1 MTFAFGLVQ
10 GFLQDGLVKLVK
22 VDVDRSHDL
31 IVSLCVCNKNY
42 KLSGK
47 QRDRQTEDRGQRE
60 TDRQKTEDR
69 ERQTEKQIED
79 RETRNRETKGDADR
93 RID

>member
-1 MTFAFGLVQ
+1 LFNDVIIKFAFGLVQ

-42 KLSGK
+42 NLSGR
-47 QRDRQTEDRGQRE
+47 QRDRQTEDRGQR
-60 TDRQKTEDR
+60 DRQ
-69 ERQTEKQIED
+69 
-79 RETRNRETKGDADR
+79 RNRERTEKR
-93 RID
+93 ETERQKEMQIDE

>member
-1 MTFAFGLVQ
+1 LFNDVIIKFAFGLVQ

-42 KLSGK
+42 NLSGR

-60 TDRQKTEDR
+60 TDRETER
-69 ERQTEKQIED
+69 GQRNEKQ
-79 RETRNRETKGDADR
+79 RDR
-93 RID
+93 RRCR